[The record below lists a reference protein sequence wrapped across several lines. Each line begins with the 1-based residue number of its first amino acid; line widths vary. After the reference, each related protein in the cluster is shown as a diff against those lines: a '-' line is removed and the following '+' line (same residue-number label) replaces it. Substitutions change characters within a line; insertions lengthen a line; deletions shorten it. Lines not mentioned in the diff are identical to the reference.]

1 MLSKEYNVL
10 SIDVGIARLAFCLF
24 SKKQEE
30 NLFHISKWSIVNLT
44 KTSDTKIT
52 CCSCQNIAKFEHS
65 GIQYCLKHSKT
76 INKLLPSSDFKSS
89 NINKLKLSD
98 LFSLADKYSIPYKKE
113 PSLKKGEITNIINH
127 YIKENVF
134 LQIDKT
140 NASDLDLNTIGRNIK
155 QNFDTIFKDDI
166 LNINEVVIENQLS
179 PRAIRMKT
187 IQGMISQYFIMK
199 NDNIKIKFVN
209 ASNKLKGTSLIKDS
223 TSDTSGKEMDY
234 KDRKDLGIMTCK
246 EIINSDVKYK
256 NTTWSSFFNSQKKKD
271 GQADLA
277 DCFLQG
283 LWYIDKQNK

>member
-1 MLSKEYNVL
+1 
-10 SIDVGIARLAFCLF
+10 
-24 SKKQEE
+24 
-30 NLFHISKWSIVNLT
+30 
-44 KTSDTKIT
+44 
-52 CCSCQNIAKFEHS
+52 
-65 GIQYCLKHSKT
+65 
-76 INKLLPSSDFKSS
+76 
-89 NINKLKLSD
+89 
-98 LFSLADKYSIPYKKE
+98 
-113 PSLKKGEITNIINH
+113 
-127 YIKENVF
+127 
-134 LQIDKT
+134 
-140 NASDLDLNTIGRNIK
+140 LNTIGRNIK